1 MERPW
6 FSQYDPG
13 VPTSIDFP
21 DIPLDQLLSNTA
33 RKYPNSTA
41 LIFFNKKITYAELN
55 RLADQFAS
63 ALQKDGFQKG
73 DRIAIYMPNCP
84 QFVIAYFGALRAGG
98 IVVPSNPLYVPR
110 EIEHQIKDSGATYA
124 VVLSLLYPRL
134 KKVRSGLSLKKVM
147 VTNIKEYFPGL
158 LKILFTLVKE
168 NKPDRNGE
176 THRVDISGDADTV
189 WFQDFLHTGSGQPTP
204 VQIASKDTAVLMYTG
219 GTTGVPKGAEL
230 THKNLVA
237 NAMQAS
243 AWITDA
249 VEGQS
254 VMMTALP
261 LTHSYSMTVSQ
272 NNAIL
277 NGFAQVVIPNPR
289 DLNDVLKNLVKYKV
303 EYFPGVPTLYVAIN
317 NHPDVKAGKYDLTSI
332 KSCISGAAG
341 LPSEVQKE
349 FMRITGG
356 KLLEGYGLSEASPVV
371 CANPVSTGGRIGYI
385 GVPIPETD
393 VKVVDV
399 ETGTKVMPVGE
410 AGEICVK
417 GPQVMKGYWNMPTES
432 ANVLRADEHGDV
444 WLHTGDI
451 GFMDEKGYFKIVDR
465 KKDMIIA
472 GGFNIYPNEVE
483 EVLYQHPTVM
493 EAAVIGM
500 PDERRGEVVKAF
512 IVLREGQSI
521 TEEELRTWCKKEMRA
536 YMVPRYV
543 EFRSELPKTM
553 VGKILR
559 RELKDEEMKK
569 ISQTTN

>member
-6 FSQYDPG
+6 FSQYDPE

-21 DIPLDQLLSNTA
+21 NIPLDQLLSNTT
-33 RKYPNSTA
+33 RRYPNSTA
-41 LIFFNKKITYAELN
+41 LIFFNKVITYAELN
-55 RLADQFAS
+55 RLADQFTS
-63 ALQKDGFQKG
+63 SLQKDGFQKG

-84 QFVIAYFGALRAGG
+84 QFIIAYYGALRAGG

-134 KKVRSGLSLKKVM
+134 KRVRSSLNLKKVI

-158 LKILFTLVKE
+158 LKILFTLAKE

-176 THRVDISGDADTV
+176 VHRVDISSDVDTV
-189 WFQDFLHTGSGQPTP
+189 WFQKFLQTGPERPTP
-204 VQIASKDTAVLMYTG
+204 VQIDPKDTAVLMYTG

-230 THKNLVA
+230 THQNLVA

-277 NGFAQVVIPNPR
+277 NGFAQVIIPNPR

-399 ETGTKVMPVGE
+399 ETGTKVMPVGK

-417 GPQVMKGYWNMPTES
+417 GPQVMKGYWNMPRES
-432 ANVLRADEHGDV
+432 ANVLRADEQGDV
-444 WLHTGDI
+444 WLYTGDI
-451 GFMDEKGYFKIVDR
+451 GFMDEKGYFKLVDR

-483 EVLYQHPTVM
+483 EVLYQHPAVM
-493 EAAVIGM
+493 EAAVIGV
-500 PDERRGEVVKAF
+500 PDERRGEVVKTF
-512 IVLREGQSI
+512 VVLREGQSI
-521 TEEELRTWCKKEMRA
+521 SEEELRTWCKQEMRA

-569 ISQTTN
+569 ISQATN